1 VPPTSRAASDTICF
15 NCCHTGH
22 FSQECSGPRKNTAR
36 GHINHPPH
44 GQQKVVT
51 TKAGRVN
58 YTAMENILE
67 SEHVLAGMFSLNG
80 HPIIILFDSGATH
93 DFISKT
99 CTQRYQL
106 TIESIKTPYMIRTTG
121 GNVITKQVVMNAPLN
136 LAGKIY
142 KTHLIVLYGQGID
155 VILRMSWMKEHR
167 ALGHRFPHRAVAF
180 SRTWCCGYSTSIT
193 VHDKSSSAPYHC
205 SKS

>member
-1 VPPTSRAASDTICF
+1 
-15 NCCHTGH
+15 
-22 FSQECSGPRKNTAR
+22 
-36 GHINHPPH
+36 
-44 GQQKVVT
+44 
-51 TKAGRVN
+51 
-58 YTAMENILE
+58 MENILE
-67 SEHVLAGMFSLNG
+67 SEQVLVGTFSLNG

-106 TIESIKTPYMIRTTG
+106 TIESIKTPYMIRTPG

-167 ALGHRFPHRAVAF
+167 ALLDIA
-180 SRTWCCGYSTSIT
+180 SRTVQLRSLEHGVVVIQLPSPSMTNPL
-193 VHDKSSSAPYHC
+193 VHHTTAQNLEDIPVAYEFLNVFLDDLPSMPPDRDV
-205 SKS
+205 